1 MKNFFPESIK
11 DLLNQAITDAIGMH
25 INEVEGEHYF
35 SRERI
40 LTRET
45 MIRCLISM
53 QGGSINKELYD
64 LGIKASASAF
74 VQRRKQISSIDME
87 NVFELFNQYCE
98 DKETYKG
105 YRILAVDG
113 TTVNMARNPNAP
125 TYIQND
131 GKGYNQFHVTP
142 LYDVLN
148 KTYQHC
154 VIQPQPQQD
163 EIGALRFMLTW
174 FYSDKTLNN
183 TLIVADRG
191 FESYNMIAHFLNER
205 IDFLIRVKQDR
216 SAMREIRKLP
226 MMELDT
232 NVNFHITTTQTKVD
246 KENEYVFIQTQKNK
260 SRIYSSKTKNS
271 RWDFPSPYPMS
282 FRVVRFMLDTGEYE
296 TLVTSLSHQFTL
308 SDLKELYHA
317 RWGIETSFRELKYG
331 IGLTNLHGKSDEFV
345 KQEIYSSMI
354 ISNFCNRIAKE
365 VIIKQNKKNA
375 YSYKVNQ
382 TMAIHLCRKFYRE
395 EIMNGEKLMRDIA
408 KYTEPVRPDRK
419 DERNI
424 KAKSFVGF
432 TYRVSA

>member
-1 MKNFFPESIK
+1 
-11 DLLNQAITDAIGMH
+11 
-25 INEVEGEHYF
+25 
-35 SRERI
+35 
-40 LTRET
+40 
-45 MIRCLISM
+45 M
-53 QGGSINKELYD
+53 QGGSINKELYYME
-64 LGIKASASAF
+64 ISASASAF
-74 VQRRKQISSIDME
+74 VQRRKQISSVDME

-113 TTVNMARNPNAP
+113 TTVNMARNPQAP
-125 TYIQND
+125 TYVRND

-174 FYSDKTLNN
+174 FYSDKTLSN

-232 NVNFHITTTQTKVD
+232 NINFHIATTQTKVD
-246 KENEYVFIQTQKNK
+246 KENGYVFIQTQKNK
-260 SRIYSSKTKNS
+260 NRIYSSKTKNS

-282 FRVVRFMLDTGEYE
+282 FRVVHFMLDTGEYE
-296 TLVTSLSHQFTL
+296 TLVTSLSPQFTL

-331 IGLTNLHGKSDEFV
+331 IGLIDLHE
-345 KQEIYSSMI
+345 
-354 ISNFCNRIAKE
+354 
-365 VIIKQNKKNA
+365 KK
-375 YSYKVNQ
+375 
-382 TMAIHLCRKFYRE
+382 
-395 EIMNGEKLMRDIA
+395 
-408 KYTEPVRPDRK
+408 
-419 DERNI
+419 
-424 KAKSFVGF
+424 
-432 TYRVSA
+432 